1 MAASFTGCSH
11 DGSSNAAV
19 PSTAADGSDTSA
31 ATASSPAEPSISTND
46 QDVPNLSTV
55 EPVGR
60 DHDVIA
66 AFTEPPSS
74 LDELRLSDQ
83 DQELIYETWQESMAD
98 CMKQRGFD
106 MVVMP
111 YAATAGSRLAINV
124 PVLEDDIAAFGYHV
138 LPAAS
143 TRPDLPNER
152 RMQVDAPFRDALT
165 GGSDEDDSSGC
176 IDTSR
181 SETYDDTGEFTLLDQ
196 QLGLAQVELETQ
208 TLESKE
214 ISSLNARWAA
224 CMQSDGLEYATPSE
238 PLNVFAVAASVTPLE
253 IETRRRD
260 VACQTELDYVQSKHQ
275 FLETLVTSWIDDH
288 AHEIE
293 RYKGAKKDYLRHIV
307 EVRERLGLE

>member
-1 MAASFTGCSH
+1 MS
-11 DGSSNAAV
+11 
-19 PSTAADGSDTSA
+19 
-31 ATASSPAEPSISTND
+31 
-46 QDVPNLSTV
+46 
-55 EPVGR
+55 

-143 TRPDLPNER
+143 TQPDLPNER

-165 GGSDEDDSSGC
+165 GGSDEDASGC
-176 IDTSR
+176 IDISR
-181 SETYDDTGEFTLLDQ
+181 SETYEDTGEFTLLDQ

-208 TLESKE
+208 TLESE
-214 ISSLNARWAA
+214 EMSSLNARWAA
-224 CMQSDGLEYATPSE
+224 CMQSNGLEYATPSE
-238 PLNVFAVAASVTPLE
+238 PLNVFAVATIVTPLE

-260 VACQTELDYVQSKHQ
+260 VACQLELDYVQSKHRL
-275 FLETLVTSWIDDH
+275 LEMLVTSWIDDH
-288 AHEIE
+288 AQEIE
-293 RYKGAKKDYLRHIV
+293 HYKGLKTDYMRHIV
-307 EVRERLGLE
+307 EVRERLGLQ